1 MQDYYRNPYEYFL
14 KYGLRIQKREELEIS
29 ADKSGTFFHD
39 SLDRFMRLLSEQ
51 GLALRQLTDDQLQ
64 RLTHQAMAWA
74 FDQQPQLIQLT
85 QNYQRLA
92 FRKRQLE
99 RLVETMTKVLRDQS
113 KLTRAKNVVTEQKFG
128 VMDLSDQGQQSFEPL
143 IYPLDHGHKV
153 YLRGR
158 IDRVDSVELNQE
170 PYLMV
175 VDYKSGNQQFNL
187 VEAYDGLALQMLS
200 YLNSLSHQLKLN
212 QQSAKI
218 AGALYLHLQNPVF
231 KWEDLSGSLASEEL
245 KSHRYRGVLLNDRQL
260 LNDLDQGFDNF
271 KPQILS
277 LRAFKNGNIK
287 ANSGMALV
295 DESQLAALLQR
306 NQERIVN
313 AATQIF
319 AGDTSLRPYRLDK
332 RDGLQ
337 YSDYQDIYR
346 FDPMLDQKNYRDVLL
361 TERDVQEKLKQE
373 SQGEKHE

>member
-1 MQDYYRNPYEYFL
+1 
-14 KYGLRIQKREELEIS
+14 
-29 ADKSGTFFHD
+29 
-39 SLDRFMRLLSEQ
+39 
-51 GLALRQLTDDQLQ
+51 
-64 RLTHQAMAWA
+64 
-74 FDQQPQLIQLT
+74 
-85 QNYQRLA
+85 
-92 FRKRQLE
+92 
-99 RLVETMTKVLRDQS
+99 
-113 KLTRAKNVVTEQKFG
+113 
-128 VMDLSDQGQQSFEPL
+128 MDLSDQGQQSFAPL

-313 AATQIF
+313 AATQI
-319 AGDTSLRPYRLDK
+319 LRGTRLCGHIGLISATACNTATIKISTASTQCWIK
-332 RDGLQ
+332 RT
-337 YSDYQDIYR
+337 IAT
-346 FDPMLDQKNYRDVLL
+346 FC
-361 TERDVQEKLKQE
+361 
-373 SQGEKHE
+373 

>member
-1 MQDYYRNPYEYFL
+1 
-14 KYGLRIQKREELEIS
+14 
-29 ADKSGTFFHD
+29 
-39 SLDRFMRLLSEQ
+39 
-51 GLALRQLTDDQLQ
+51 
-64 RLTHQAMAWA
+64 
-74 FDQQPQLIQLT
+74 
-85 QNYQRLA
+85 
-92 FRKRQLE
+92 
-99 RLVETMTKVLRDQS
+99 
-113 KLTRAKNVVTEQKFG
+113 
-128 VMDLSDQGQQSFEPL
+128 
-143 IYPLDHGHKV
+143 
-153 YLRGR
+153 
-158 IDRVDSVELNQE
+158 
-170 PYLMV
+170 MV

-231 KWEDLSGSLASEEL
+231 KWEDLSGSLAYEEL

>member
-1 MQDYYRNPYEYFL
+1 
-14 KYGLRIQKREELEIS
+14 
-29 ADKSGTFFHD
+29 
-39 SLDRFMRLLSEQ
+39 
-51 GLALRQLTDDQLQ
+51 
-64 RLTHQAMAWA
+64 
-74 FDQQPQLIQLT
+74 
-85 QNYQRLA
+85 
-92 FRKRQLE
+92 
-99 RLVETMTKVLRDQS
+99 
-113 KLTRAKNVVTEQKFG
+113 
-128 VMDLSDQGQQSFEPL
+128 
-143 IYPLDHGHKV
+143 
-153 YLRGR
+153 
-158 IDRVDSVELNQE
+158 
-170 PYLMV
+170 MV

-271 KPQILS
+271 KPQILN

-361 TERDVQEKLKQE
+361 TERDVQKKLKQE